1 VATLASNCKELV
13 ETIFAILTIGAL
25 LVPLNIR
32 LSPRELSYV
41 LDHGD
46 VSTLIFLTGFE
57 EIAQKV
63 QPMVSRIER
72 FLAMGGNP
80 PPGFVD
86 FDAITAQQ
94 GKEEPPGE
102 VEEEDVA
109 MILYTAGTTGKPK
122 GVVLTHKSWLWSA
135 MNGTTSFR
143 VRPGMKTLTV
153 YPFFHAAGF
162 FNLFI
167 SVFNAAPLVT
177 LQKFDPDRFL
187 KIMEREKV
195 NRVANPPTIYNRI
208 LQVPDIGRYDLSSVR
223 YLMSGAEVMPDET
236 RNQLKKIFPGAGIYD
251 NYGLTETCSFLTSR
265 SEEYTESKP
274 FSVGIPAI
282 SVELRVVDDHGRDVP
297 PGAVG
302 EIIARGP
309 NVMKEYYKDPSRTAE
324 ALQHSWLYTQDLG
337 RFDEDRFLYI
347 IERKHNMIISGGEN
361 IYPKE
366 VEDVLYRHPKILEAA
381 VYGTLDKTWG
391 QRVHAAVVLKP
402 GEKMTAE
409 EFFEYCREELGSYKR
424 PKSVDFMKALPR
436 NPAGKVLRYQLQDK
450 HGSSS

>member
-1 VATLASNCKELV
+1 MEMSLGSILRISAHKFPHGDSIVCENDRVTFVQLNEKVNQRARALLDLGIQKGDHVATLASNCKELV

-208 LQVPDIGRYDLSSVR
+208 LQVPDIGRYD
-223 YLMSGAEVMPDET
+223 
-236 RNQLKKIFPGAGIYD
+236 
-251 NYGLTETCSFLTSR
+251 
-265 SEEYTESKP
+265 
-274 FSVGIPAI
+274 
-282 SVELRVVDDHGRDVP
+282 
-297 PGAVG
+297 
-302 EIIARGP
+302 
-309 NVMKEYYKDPSRTAE
+309 
-324 ALQHSWLYTQDLG
+324 
-337 RFDEDRFLYI
+337 
-347 IERKHNMIISGGEN
+347 
-361 IYPKE
+361 
-366 VEDVLYRHPKILEAA
+366 
-381 VYGTLDKTWG
+381 
-391 QRVHAAVVLKP
+391 
-402 GEKMTAE
+402 
-409 EFFEYCREELGSYKR
+409 
-424 PKSVDFMKALPR
+424 
-436 NPAGKVLRYQLQDK
+436 
-450 HGSSS
+450 